1 MFLYI
6 VCDLRF
12 WQLSPHNTHMLTHI
26 ITLSKYMTDQ
36 TVYWL
41 TVAPHFAGEEQGG
54 TPDKLTGF
62 WFGTITLSLLYFVP
76 SV

>member
-12 WQLSPHNTHMLTHI
+12 CQLSPHNTHMLTHI

-41 TVAPHFAGEEQGG
+41 MVALHFAGEEQGG